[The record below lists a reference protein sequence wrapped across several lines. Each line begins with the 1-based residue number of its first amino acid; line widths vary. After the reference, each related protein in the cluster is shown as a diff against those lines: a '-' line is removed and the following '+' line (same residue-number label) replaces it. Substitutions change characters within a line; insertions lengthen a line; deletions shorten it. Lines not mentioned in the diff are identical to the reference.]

1 MSGLAVS
8 LTTDGRVSYPLAFR
22 PTIHKKKA
30 EIFQKN
36 ETFSTNGKIHDYPP
50 TYTQKQ
56 PSIVSGLLRLKKT
69 LHPDLIRIL

>member
-1 MSGLAVS
+1 MASAVS
-8 LTTDGRVSYPLAFR
+8 FTTDGRVNYPLAFR
-22 PTIHKKKA
+22 PTVHKKKA
-30 EIFQKN
+30 EIFKEN

-56 PSIVSGLLRLKKT
+56 PLIVSGLLRLKKI